1 MTDTH
6 RSLDS
11 SAGRVCEGGRLTHTR
26 DSAVWTEG
34 GGGGGGLKVCGGS
47 RSESGQPLP
56 PIPLCV
62 EGDYIVRGTR
72 GRGRITTSG
81 IVILL
86 RITTTYL

>member
-1 MTDTH
+1 MK
-6 RSLDS
+6 RE
-11 SAGRVCEGGRLTHTR
+11 VNTHTR
-26 DSAVWTEG
+26 DSAVWSEG
-34 GGGGGGLKVCGGS
+34 GGGGGGLKVCGGF

-56 PIPLCV
+56 PIPLCA